1 MIRALLILLA
11 LASPLHAQEVI
22 AALTQNRVSITA
34 NFDGSEITIFGAIK
48 REAPPGDEDLGV
60 IVTVT
65 GPSTPVTVRR
75 KARQAG
81 IWVNAD
87 AIHVEAAPSFYAV
100 STTGPM
106 DQVLDEAEDLHHKI
120 SIRRAIRAVGALSEA
135 PDPENFTEA
144 LIRIRRGNG
153 LYQINEGSVTLSEAT
168 LFQTSIVLPA
178 NLTEG
183 DYVARVFLT
192 DGGQVLSQFDS
203 EIAVRKVGLERFLY
217 RLAYDQPV
225 IYGLL
230 SLFIAIAAGWGAS
243 AIFRYIQRQA

>member
-1 MIRALLILLA
+1 MIRALVILLA
-11 LASPLHAQEVI
+11 LANPLNAQEVV

-60 IVTVT
+60 IITVT
-65 GPSTPVTVRR
+65 GPEAPVTVRR

-81 IWVNAD
+81 IWINAD

-100 STTGPM
+100 STTGPLA
-106 DQVLDEAEDLHHKI
+106 DVLDEAEDLRHKI

-135 PDPENFTEA
+135 ADPENFTEA
-144 LIRIRRGNG
+144 LIRIRQRED
-153 LYQINEGSVTLSEAT
+153 LYQINEGSVALTDKT
-168 LFQTSIVLPA
+168 LFQTAVALPA

-183 DYVARVFLT
+183 DYAARVFLT
-192 DGGQVLSQFDS
+192 RNGQVLSQFES
-203 EIAVRKVGLERFLY
+203 GIAVRKVGLERFLY
-217 RLAYDQPV
+217 SLAHEKPV

-230 SLFIAIAAGWGAS
+230 SLLIAIVAGWSAS
-243 AIFRYIQRQA
+243 AVFRYIQRQA